1 MISLLDMCLNSEYGQ
16 RPLFKDL
23 LGITER
29 YENEN
34 QKLFQEYRSSV
45 FLKNNSSVLLKP
57 EPTPVK
63 PKEEFVLNSVP
74 EMNYF
79 KKKESVVV
87 VEEDPFKN
95 KINEDFVIENHE
107 EPLEENRYGSFA
119 PKPEH
124 RAQTFNPAPSESY
137 PFQEEE
143 PVIEEIKPE
152 PREETFP
159 EPNVESN
166 PFFDAGVDP
175 NFHNKMTNFEPD
187 ANQIGNGMETPELF
201 VESNGASLLS
211 ENQNPPKRAKTYNRI
226 GIFDDS
232 QDIYYRPNQKRNN
245 DFVGLQKKEIIKNAN
260 HEQIDD
266 KKVFD
271 YETTN
276 KGFIQASHM

>member
-1 MISLLDMCLNSEYGQ
+1 MISLLDFCLNSEYEK
-16 RPLFKDL
+16 RPFFKDL
-23 LGITER
+23 LGMTER

-57 EPTPVK
+57 EPSPVK

-79 KKKESVVV
+79 KKKQSVTF

-95 KINEDFVIENHE
+95 TIQEDFVIDNEE
-107 EPLEENRYGSFA
+107 EPLDENRYGSFA
-119 PKPEH
+119 PHPEH
-124 RAQTFNPAPSESY
+124 RAQAFNPEPIESY
-137 PFQEEE
+137 PVEEE
-143 PVIEEIKPE
+143 ERVIEEIKPE
-152 PREETFP
+152 PRNEEFP
-159 EPNVESN
+159 EKNLESN
-166 PFFDAGVDP
+166 PFFEPGAQP
-175 NFHNKMTNFEPD
+175 HFHNKMTNFEPEE
-187 ANQIGNGMETPELF
+187 NQIDNGLETPELF

-245 DFVGLQKKEIIKNAN
+245 EFVGLQKKEIIRNAN

-276 KGFIQASHM
+276 KGYIQASHM